1 MLQIES
7 DSGCIST
14 AYQTIIIDPDFL
26 VYIPEGFTPNN
37 DLKNDYYQPIVSG
50 VQNYEFSIYN
60 RYGQRIFMTNDYS
73 NVYCNDGCSSAWDGL
88 MNNGDYAAVG
98 NYTYNM
104 IVFDL
109 NGKERTFQGNISLMR

>member
-50 VQNYEFSIYN
+50 VESYEFSIYN

-98 NYTYNM
+98 NYTYTM